1 MKQELN
7 KWFFG
12 FGKGPWLLL
21 LSAYTGWTTSW
32 FFRYFGQ
39 SPVGSVFSNQSFLF
53 EGIGIFFIFFLGIS
67 YLADNKNAKENLNS
81 ETNFIICS
89 FLFMLLI
96 GLILFIIYPSILCGR
111 KLIFLIHY
119 LNT

>member
-1 MKQELN
+1 MKLKQKNEL
-7 KWFFG
+7 FQ
-12 FGKGPWLLL
+12 KGENELKKML
-21 LSAYTGWTTSW
+21 
-32 FFRYFGQ
+32 
-39 SPVGSVFSNQSFLF
+39 
-53 EGIGIFFIFFLGIS
+53 
-67 YLADNKNAKENLNS
+67 KNAKENLNS